1 MKRLL
6 LITLIFT
13 FSYAENKLPER
24 EKIPERGAFPERGE
38 IPERG
43 TFPDRNKLPERGDYS
58 MNNAVNIIPLEDFFR
73 NPEMSSFQL
82 SPNGK
87 YISYMKPWE
96 DGNRMMNVYVRPIG
110 SDEEVRITGASKR
123 SLYGYFWLNENRIAY
138 VQDEGGD
145 ENIHI
150 YAVNIDGSNNIDLTP
165 FENIQAR
172 ITDDLEDNP
181 DYMLG
186 ALNKR
191 NPRIH
196 DVYRMNVNSGEME
209 MIAENPGNI
218 QGWMTDNEGKLR
230 IATTSDGVNTSLL
243 YRENETEDFKPILTT
258 NFKESVSPLYFTFD
272 NQELYVASNRG
283 RDKSAIFKFD
293 LETAKEGELI
303 FENDEV
309 DVYGLMR
316 SKKRKKITGVSYTT
330 DKRQMHFFDEWRENL
345 QNKLESKL
353 KGVEVAISDLSKDET
368 KAIVVTYSDRSRGT
382 YYYYDIEKDILNKL
396 ADLSPWLDEEDMAF
410 MKPISYKSRDGL
422 TIPGYLTLP
431 LNYKQGD
438 RIPVVVNPHGGPWAR
453 DNWGFNS
460 QVQFLAN
467 RGYAVLQMNFRGSV
481 GYGREFWEISFKQ
494 WGKTMQD
501 DITDGVNWLI
511 DEGIADPDR
520 IGIYGASYG
529 GYATLAGL
537 AFTPDVYACGVDY
550 VGVSNIFTLLET
562 LPPYW
567 ELGRQMMYEMIG
579 DPDTEK
585 ELLKAASPLFH
596 IDKIKAPLFVA
607 QGANDPRVKQAESD
621 QIVEALEAKGIDVP
635 YMLKEDEGHGFYNEQ
650 NQFDFYR
657 EMIKFL
663 DKHLKQ

>member
-24 EKIPERGAFPERGE
+24 GKIPERGAFPERGE
-38 IPERG
+38 LPERG

-58 MNNAVNIIPLEDFFR
+58 MNNVVNIIPLEDFFR

-181 DYMLG
+181 DYMLV

-218 QGWMTDNEGKLR
+218 QGWMTDNDGKLR

-243 YRENETEDFKPILTT
+243 YRENESEDFRPILTT

-293 LETAKEGELI
+293 LGTAKEGELI

-431 LNYKQGD
+431 LNYKEGD

-663 DKHLKQ
+663 DKHLK